1 MGEPIRPGRSRGTLL
16 LLTDGVTEAMDAHG
30 VQFGRDRLAGV
41 VGGADGG
48 TPEGV
53 VEAVDAAVREH
64 LAGRPPA
71 DDYTLVAVRFG

>member
-1 MGEPIRPGRSRGTLL
+1 MGCSWR
-16 LLTDGVTEAMDAHG
+16 
-30 VQFGRDRLAGV
+30 QQRLAGV

-71 DDYTLVAVRFG
+71 DDYTLVAVRFGK